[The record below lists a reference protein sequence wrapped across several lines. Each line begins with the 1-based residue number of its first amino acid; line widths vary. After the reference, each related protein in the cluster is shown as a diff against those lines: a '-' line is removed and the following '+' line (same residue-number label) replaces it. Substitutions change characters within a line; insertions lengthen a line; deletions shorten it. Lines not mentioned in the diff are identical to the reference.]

1 MTNKVRLPLN
11 SPVALHSGAKGIW
24 VADRESRSIVCFEP
38 RSAKQITAI
47 TVSEPPVAVAAADGF
62 VAAALSS
69 SVIAAFDEGN
79 GAELWRRAAG
89 SANVEMKGGVGRV
102 WAAERHGAAVLSFD
116 RAGVEG
122 RVPSDGL
129 LSFSPRE
136 HDVFW
141 LSRDGVLVAYD
152 AADRDTR
159 TVPLPEALTAGAIAA
174 CANAIW
180 VSVVKGLVI
189 LDQRSL
195 QVRAALEAPEGPV
208 PHLLCEDGKLVGG
221 DKGVF
226 VLNPM
231 SDARVHPLPVHPAS
245 PLRGIAAT
253 PSIVWA
259 LESAEP
265 VVHITDLV

>member
-1 MTNKVRLPLN
+1 MTNTVRLPLS
-11 SPVALHSGAKGIW
+11 SPVALHGGAKGIW

-38 RSAKQITAI
+38 ASAKRLTTI
-47 TVSEPPVAVAAADGF
+47 TVAEPPVALAAADGF
-62 VAAALSS
+62 VAAALAS
-69 SVIAAFDEGN
+69 SVIAAFDEMT

-89 SANVEMKGGVGRV
+89 SPDVEMKSGSRHV
-102 WAAERHGAAVLSFD
+102 WAAERKGAAVLSFD
-116 RAGVEG
+116 RSGEVG
-122 RVPSDGL
+122 RVPCDGL

-136 HDVFW
+136 DDVFW
-141 LSRDGVLVAYD
+141 LSREGVLVAYD
-152 AADRDTR
+152 ATDRDTR
-159 TVPLPEALTAGAIAA
+159 TVPLPEAMTAGAMAA

-180 VSVVKGLVI
+180 VSVIKGLVV

-208 PHLLCEDGKLVGG
+208 PHLFCEDGKLVGG
-221 DKGVF
+221 EKGVF

-231 SDARVHPLPVHPAS
+231 SDARVHPLPVHPSS